1 MVGVGATVQA
11 MLDLQKRD
19 SADAHKQGCLFFFQ
33 RSSAVEPALTA
44 ENERYQQSALDK
56 IRTTLLHLHH
66 ECHLP
71 LSSIVLAG
79 FSQGA
84 ILSNTYLLSALDLYM
99 SDNATAA
106 HAHVP
111 LPGYILAF
119 AGSLFKTPPLYP
131 RPSTNSGAVTSASES
146 VPSTTATAAFVQPKR
161 VRSRLICGLTDKY
174 FPLDEIKDAAGA
186 LASRSVGIRHLGH
199 DLDVVVSLA
208 LEEGGGHRISPRM
221 IDMVSESVD
230 EILAAT
236 RGTES
241 QSHEASA

>member
-1 MVGVGATVQA
+1 MVGDNA
-11 MLDLQKRD
+11 D
-19 SADAHKQGCLFFFQ
+19 SQLKMCCLESDGLCYRCSHRGFLVP
-33 RSSAVEPALTA
+33 RCLSAIEPSLAA

-71 LSSIVLAG
+71 LSSMVLAG

-99 SDNATAA
+99 SDNEAA
-106 HAHVP
+106 AQAHIP
-111 LPGYILAF
+111 LPGYVLAF

-131 RPSTNSGAVTSASES
+131 RPSISSNDTDTASA
-146 VPSTTATAAFVQPKR
+146 TATAAFAQPNR
-161 VRSRLICGLTDKY
+161 VRSRLICGLTDQY

-208 LEEGGGHRISPRM
+208 LEEGGGHRISARM

-236 RGTES
+236 VGTDP

>member
-1 MVGVGATVQA
+1 M
-11 MLDLQKRD
+11 
-19 SADAHKQGCLFFFQ
+19 
-33 RSSAVEPALTA
+33 
-44 ENERYQQSALDK
+44 
-56 IRTTLLHLHH
+56 
-66 ECHLP
+66 
-71 LSSIVLAG
+71 LAG

-84 ILSNTYLLSALDLYM
+84 ILSNTYLLAALDLYM
-99 SDNATAA
+99 SDNAAA
-106 HAHVP
+106 AQAHIP
-111 LPGYILAF
+111 LPGYVLAF

-131 RPSTNSGAVTSASES
+131 RRSISSNDTDTASA
-146 VPSTTATAAFVQPKR
+146 TATAAFAQPNR
-161 VRSRLICGLTDKY
+161 VRSRLICGLTDQY

-236 RGTES
+236 AGTDL
-241 QSHEASA
+241 QNHEASA